1 MTRGSLLNSPLVMQA
16 CIWAMMCI
24 EFNRHAKCGIQN
36 KQTTVMNACYFHFIT
51 GHHIGRKYIQVWWV
65 LLQLWGGSSFW
76 QGRNE
81 DACKYLCWW
90 NVLTAFFK
98 NQKIL
103 IVQNANNNGELDGLH
118 AVMNSGV
125 ETFVKQQSEPC
136 AVEANQPP
144 VGPCIV
150 ETDEQPVEQCAVT
163 MLPEDIA
170 LYVNWTYLKSKER
183 ERRKRILREK
193 MLPVPNH
200 DGAFPWWSADVEDS
214 LTESRR
220 GLYGKWKRQ
229 N

>member
-65 LLQLWGGSSFW
+65 LLQLWGGSSLW

-98 NQKIL
+98 NQKSL

-118 AVMNSGV
+118 AVLAKGRPFSHSPFIQFDLTSDKFNDHQPKPTLPKSLNS
-125 ETFVKQQSEPC
+125 Q
-136 AVEANQPP
+136 
-144 VGPCIV
+144 
-150 ETDEQPVEQCAVT
+150 
-163 MLPEDIA
+163 
-170 LYVNWTYLKSKER
+170 
-183 ERRKRILREK
+183 
-193 MLPVPNH
+193 
-200 DGAFPWWSADVEDS
+200 
-214 LTESRR
+214 
-220 GLYGKWKRQ
+220 
-229 N
+229 